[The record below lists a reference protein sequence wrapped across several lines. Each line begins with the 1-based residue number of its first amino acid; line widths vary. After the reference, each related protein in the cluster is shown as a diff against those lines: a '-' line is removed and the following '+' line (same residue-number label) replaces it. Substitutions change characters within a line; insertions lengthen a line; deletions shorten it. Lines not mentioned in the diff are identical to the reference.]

1 MKRWNG
7 WRCNALERTGQSQQ
21 VLDLRKQLASDYP
34 RDYDLQQ
41 QYARAL
47 ANTGEFAAAYAWLDR
62 VLVPASR
69 WQPYEEENLVTTYAD
84 LLRQQ
89 GRFNDV
95 VEYLDRWVKQNP
107 PSQNIYAQYLSALLY
122 SNHEKQTNAVL
133 AQWIDEGLGQVSK
146 EPESRQIENPPYVEA
161 RLRAAVSQALGQ
173 GYNLYTNRIDERWL
187 KPLGD
192 AAIALARH
200 SSLASVADQI
210 MGNYYFQQSDECRRV
225 RKAALKMLLDQVDK
239 LPPESL
245 QRLINWISPNDP
257 AVEKEAWQ
265 KIAAGLRVR
274 WDAEAD
280 WQVKNQ
286 FGAMVAQVLQGH
298 IGAEAWL
305 DFVRTQL
312 KEAPAEYRA
321 GYAQQ
326 LFNALLGQPWKA
338 AYEDEAF
345 SLLERLSDAEQR
357 SQREAAEIAALY
369 RMTDAMVHARY
380 QDRMKAI
387 EHQEK
392 LTRTELSAKQA
403 ENLRGAREDYA
414 NRLRKE
420 MARRQGRIVPWM
432 NIERMY
438 LDVQTGRDLDK
449 VAEECFEIL
458 PSPSGRGAGGEGG
471 PQSAR
476 AEQSDQLRHP
486 SPRPSPG
493 GRGGLVATTRRPP
506 AAPLPGDSNEPRRA
520 EVGQAGAG

>member
-1 MKRWNG
+1 MGPHGASDHSAQGRGGETKKRILAESETFRPVPQFPEAKSKPDGDQLFLADFLFNTSGSIFQANEQLQLLDVLRPVYEQQPARVMAMKRWNG

-41 QYARAL
+41 QYARRL

-200 SSLASVADQI
+200 SSAASVADQI

-225 RKAALKMLLDQVDK
+225 RKAALRMLLDEVGK
-239 LPPESL
+239 LPPESVAAAD
-245 QRLINWISPNDP
+245 RTGFRRTIRPWRKRPGRRSPP
-257 AVEKEAWQ
+257 AC
-265 KIAAGLRVR
+265 
-274 WDAEAD
+274 
-280 WQVKNQ
+280 
-286 FGAMVAQVLQGH
+286 
-298 IGAEAWL
+298 
-305 DFVRTQL
+305 
-312 KEAPAEYRA
+312 
-321 GYAQQ
+321 
-326 LFNALLGQPWKA
+326 
-338 AYEDEAF
+338 
-345 SLLERLSDAEQR
+345 
-357 SQREAAEIAALY
+357 
-369 RMTDAMVHARY
+369 VHVG
-380 QDRMKAI
+380 
-387 EHQEK
+387 
-392 LTRTELSAKQA
+392 T
-403 ENLRGAREDYA
+403 
-414 NRLRKE
+414 
-420 MARRQGRIVPWM
+420 
-432 NIERMY
+432 
-438 LDVQTGRDLDK
+438 
-449 VAEECFEIL
+449 
-458 PSPSGRGAGGEGG
+458 
-471 PQSAR
+471 
-476 AEQSDQLRHP
+476 
-486 SPRPSPG
+486 PRPIG
-493 GRGGLVATTRRPP
+493 K
-506 AAPLPGDSNEPRRA
+506 
-520 EVGQAGAG
+520 